1 MVENEDL
8 SVLMERGMLEH
19 WLIKPEQ
26 LRVVDTYTSPHGGF
40 GEVNRGV
47 LLGSTDV
54 ALKAALRVDGSDK
67 AASRTKALL
76 QEIRLLRRIRH
87 PNVVLFHGATT
98 LRTGDVSRLFI
109 VLEWVDG
116 GNFEQ
121 FLRGQH
127 DWHFAQK
134 LILDIVRAMIYLH
147 GQTPVILHRDLKP
160 ANILVE
166 KAEPPKA
173 KVTDF
178 GLSVLLEEGKDAV
191 RRVGTK
197 SYMAPEVVQGKPYN
211 TAADVYSF
219 GCVMFFALAAEHP
232 RDNTTMLASIQAHK
246 SATSDEKKVLRM
258 CIDVDPLA
266 RPSFAKI
273 YDDLSTASGESTAT
287 PSSSFASPEVSGHAQ
302 SGKIIL

>member
-160 ANILVE
+160 SNILVE
-166 KAEPPKA
+166 KFEPPRA

-178 GLSVLLEEGKDAV
+178 GLSVLLKEHEEQNRRVGMQ
-191 RRVGTK
+191 RVGTK
-197 SYMAPEVVQGKPYN
+197 HYTAPEIKKGKPYS
-211 TAADVYSF
+211 TAADVFSYA
-219 GCVMFFALAAEHP
+219 CVMFFAIAAEHP
-232 RDNTTMLASIQAHK
+232 SQRGEMLATIQPYK
-246 SATSDEKKVLRM
+246 SVWLREVDVL
-258 CIDVDPLA
+258 CACLETDPLV
-266 RPSFAKI
+266 RPSFQQV
-273 YDDLSTASGESTAT
+273 YSELSTTG
-287 PSSSFASPEVSGHAQ
+287 V
-302 SGKIIL
+302 